1 MKESMKKIS
10 LLVFYR
16 EKAAVV
22 ESLQEL
28 GVFHLETID
37 LPSEKAEGLNKE
49 KSSFESVLN
58 LIKAGSEKDIE
69 SAPKP
74 KDLDELRSVVLK
86 HWSNVELAE
95 VENELLKKDK
105 ARLLPWGDFNWQT
118 IESLE
123 EEGIKLKFYTAPLK
137 EYRKYDFTGI
147 YQFEIQTRKPD
158 VFFVV
163 VEKDEPLELPFEQI
177 ELPRK
182 TIHQVDESIARNQ
195 QLISET
201 KSMIHSYRYTI
212 PALEAHLLILDDQ
225 INYEITQ
232 HSFSDMGE
240 GKIMHLQG
248 WFPAG
253 AETKVKA
260 FLEEKN
266 LSYIIEEPSKND
278 RVPVILKNRSYN
290 KRFEPITKIFQ
301 LPDYYEFDLTP
312 VIAVFYPI
320 FFGYCLG
327 DAGYG
332 LVLIVISLMARKTIL
347 KNNQVFADLGMIL
360 GVVSAILGI
369 VKGGTFFGI
378 PILEHQDVV
387 VFGFLSRFVVVPE
400 DPEITYNTFSVALM
414 IGLFQIILGVI
425 ISIVRKIKYQSVVYS
440 ISGVGKLLIIIG
452 AVVLFLGKMQE
463 IEAFMP
469 YATLAWVLFVG
480 GIILVL
486 FFHDPS
492 LPLLKRVGGGVL
504 PVYFIFTGLLG
515 DTLSY
520 IRLFALGVA
529 SSILGLVVNQ
539 IGNQIMGEGIF
550 SITGAIV
557 FLIFGHTLNLALASL
572 GSFVHP
578 LRLTFVE
585 FYMNAEFKGGGIP
598 YKPFKKRFVTE
609 NNIT

>member
-1 MKESMKKIS
+1 MKESMRKIS

-16 EKAAVV
+16 EKAEVV
-22 ESLQEL
+22 ESLQDL
-28 GVFHLETID
+28 GVFHLETAD
-37 LPSEKAEGLNKE
+37 LPSEKAEALSKE
-49 KSSFESVLN
+49 KSSYETVLD
-58 LIKAGSEKDIE
+58 LIKAGDDEGVADTEK
-69 SAPKP
+69 PR
-74 KDLDELRSVVLK
+74 DLDELRGIILK
-86 HWSNVELAE
+86 HRANIEIAE
-95 VENELLKKDK
+95 GENELLRKEK
-105 ARLLPWGDFNWQT
+105 ARLQPWGDFSWATVEN
-118 IESLE
+118 LE
-123 EEGIKLKFYTAPLK
+123 KQGIQLKFFTAPLK

-147 YQFEIQTRKPD
+147 YQFEIFTRKPD

-163 VEKDEPLELPFEQI
+163 VEKEGPVELPFDHV

-182 TIHQVDESIARNQ
+182 TVAEIDEAMARNRQ
-195 QLISET
+195 VISEN
-201 KSMIHSYRYTI
+201 KRSINGYRDSI
-212 PALEAHLLILDDQ
+212 PALEAHLLKLEDQ
-225 INYEITQ
+225 LNYEIAQ
-232 HSFSDMGE
+232 HSFSDMAE
-240 GKIMHLQG
+240 GVIMHLQG
-248 WFPAG
+248 WFPSG
-253 AETKVKA
+253 VETKVRS

-266 LSYIIEEPSKND
+266 LSYIIEEPDRDD
-278 RVPVILKNRSYN
+278 RVPVILKNRQYN
-290 KRFEPITKIFQ
+290 KRFEPITRIFQ

-332 LVLIVISLMARKTIL
+332 LVLIAVALIARSTIL
-347 KNNQVFADLGMIL
+347 KNNRIFADLGMIL
-360 GVVSAILGI
+360 GVVSAVLGI

-378 PILEHQDVV
+378 PILEHQDVE

-400 DPEITYNTFSVALM
+400 DPEFTYNTFSVALM

-425 ISIVRKIKYQSVVYS
+425 IAIVRKIRYQSVVYAVS
-440 ISGVGKLLIIIG
+440 SFGKLLIIFG
-452 AVVLFLGKMQE
+452 AVTLFLGKMQE
-463 IEAFMP
+463 MEAFMP
-469 YATLAWVLFVG
+469 YITPAWILLVG
-480 GIILVL
+480 GVVLVL

-492 LPLLKRVGGGVL
+492 VPLLKRLGSGVL

-539 IGNQIMGEGIF
+539 IGNQIMDDSVL
-550 SITGAIV
+550 SIAGGIV
-557 FLIFGHTLNLALASL
+557 FLIFGHSLNLALASL

-598 YKPFKKRFVTE
+598 YRPFRKRFVTE